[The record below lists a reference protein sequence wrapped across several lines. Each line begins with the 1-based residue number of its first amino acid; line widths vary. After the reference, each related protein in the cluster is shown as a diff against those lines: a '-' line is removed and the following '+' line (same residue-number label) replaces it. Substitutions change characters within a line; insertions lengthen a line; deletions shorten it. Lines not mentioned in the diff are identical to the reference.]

1 MKRALKKDDG
11 FSLVELMVVM
21 AIMGLMAGAV
31 VLMMPTSDTRL
42 ERDMARTQTYLTALS
57 RSAISNGR
65 ALGVRF
71 EDGGFTPLVLEEGV
85 WHARPAM
92 IGQGGVWDSATLG
105 DIEVDGQKLGREA
118 TRGEARP
125 HVWFLP
131 TGEVAAFDVTLMV
144 DGRLGHVKSAG
155 DGSFKVSAND

>member
-1 MKRALKKDDG
+1 MKPALQKDDG

-42 ERDMARTQTYLTALS
+42 ERDMARTKTYLTALS
-57 RSAISNGR
+57 RSAISSGR

-71 EDGGFTPLVLEEGV
+71 EDGGFTSFVLEQGI
-85 WHARPAM
+85 WQSRPAM
-92 IGQGGVWDSATLG
+92 IGQGGTWDSASLSSF
-105 DIEVDGQKLGREA
+105 EVDGQKVALERKQGD
-118 TRGEARP
+118 GRP

-144 DGRLGHVKSAG
+144 DGRQGHLKSAG
-155 DGSFKVSAND
+155 NGSFEVSVND